1 VAKFRQEVNMDLK
14 DFRFTKEHEWI
25 KVDGDI
31 ATVGISDYAQKEL
44 GDVVY
49 VELPAV
55 GDSFGR
61 GDACSNIESVK
72 AVSDIYA
79 PLSGEITEVNETLEN
94 KPEQINTDP
103 YGEGWIFKLKIENPE
118 ELKDLMSA
126 EAYDEYLKG
135 IMKE

>member
-1 VAKFRQEVNMDLK
+1 MDLK

-25 KVDGDI
+25 KADGDI

-49 VELPAV
+49 VELPPV

-79 PLSGEITEVNETLEN
+79 PLSGEITEVNEVLES

-103 YGEGWIFKLKIENPE
+103 YGEGWIFKLKIEDPG
-118 ELKDLMSA
+118 ELNDLMSA
-126 EAYDEYLKG
+126 AAYDEYLKG
-135 IMKE
+135 ILEE

>member
-1 VAKFRQEVNMDLK
+1 VAKFKQEVNMDLS
-14 DFRFTKEHEWI
+14 DFRFTEEHEWL
-25 KVDGDI
+25 KVEDDT
-31 ATVGISDYAQKEL
+31 ATVGITDYAQKEL

-55 GDSFGR
+55 GDSFGK

-79 PLSGEITEVNETLEN
+79 PLSGEIMEVNVVLEN
-94 KPEQINTDP
+94 KPEQVNLDP
-103 YGEGWIFKLKIENPE
+103 YGEGWIFKLKIEDPGE
-118 ELKDLMSA
+118 VDDLMTA

-135 IMKE
+135 LEE